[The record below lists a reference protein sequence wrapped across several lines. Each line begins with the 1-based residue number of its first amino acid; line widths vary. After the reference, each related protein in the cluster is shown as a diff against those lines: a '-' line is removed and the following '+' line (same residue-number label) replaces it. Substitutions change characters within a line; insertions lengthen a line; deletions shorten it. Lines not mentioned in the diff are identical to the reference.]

1 MTNPELLAD
10 KIIDSLGISD
20 PSDLLLMEDMA
31 WARHRAV
38 VRSAPLSGAEAR
50 LSVLGGRAVITVS
63 TMVGNDRRRRFCIA
77 HELGH
82 LEMRHSGGLLNVC
95 STRDLNSW
103 HHKDKQPTLEQL
115 SNQFAAALLLPE
127 RFFAGCCVGDDPSL
141 DCIAGLADKFDVSLT
156 ATAIRYATYC
166 QEQVAIVYSESGFI
180 KWFHASPDFDELGV
194 FINVRG
200 CLDSETIADRIF
212 RGEKPR
218 GPAKRVPASSWL
230 SGTSIREDA
239 RLLEQSWTIPSC
251 DSAITLLWVDEDI
264 DDDSCD

>member
-1 MTNPELLAD
+1 MINPELLAD
-10 KIIDSLGISD
+10 KIIDSLGISNL
-20 PSDLLLMEDMA
+20 SDLLLIEDIA
-31 WARHRAV
+31 WELYKAV
-38 VRSAPLSGAEAR
+38 VRVAPLLGAEAR

-63 TMVGNDRRRRFCIA
+63 NMIGNCRRKRFCIA
-77 HELGH
+77 HEMGH
-82 LEMRHSGGLLNVC
+82 LEMSHFGGLLSVC

-103 HHKDKQPTLEQL
+103 NQKDKQPTLEQL

-127 RFFAGCCVGDDPSL
+127 RFFAGCCVGNDPSL
-141 DCIAGLADKFDVSLT
+141 DYIAGLADKFDVSLT

-180 KWFHASPDFDELGV
+180 KWFHASPDFDELGL
-194 FINVRG
+194 FINVKG

-212 RGEKPR
+212 RGEKPT
-218 GPAKRVPASSWL
+218 GLAQRVLVSNWL

-239 RLLEQSWTIPSC
+239 RLLEQSWPIQNY
-251 DSAITLLWVDEDI
+251 DAAITLLWVDEDI